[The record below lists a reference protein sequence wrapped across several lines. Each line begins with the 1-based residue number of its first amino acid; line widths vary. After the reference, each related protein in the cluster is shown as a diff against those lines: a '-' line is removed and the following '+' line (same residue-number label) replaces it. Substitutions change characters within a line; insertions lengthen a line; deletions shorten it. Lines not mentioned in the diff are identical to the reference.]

1 MDLLGMEGE
10 IGILIHVICAWT
22 NAILWPQTESAD
34 EWSYQ
39 KDLAGGWIPQDPP
52 DRQYPNICG

>member
-1 MDLLGMEGE
+1 MDLLDMEGE

-34 EWSYQ
+34 GVTR
-39 KDLAGGWIPQDPP
+39 KV
-52 DRQYPNICG
+52 